1 MIIPYNQVLI
11 LGVILFLLGLSCLLT
26 RRNLIMTLIGVEIMM
41 NAAAIVF
48 VAGALRWQQLEG
60 QAFVIF
66 IIGIAAAEVAV
77 GLALIVG
84 AYLRSGSVDPDRL
97 DSLKW

>member
-1 MIIPYNQVLI
+1 MIVPFNHVLI
-11 LGVILFLLGLSCLLT
+11 LAIILFLLGLSCLLT

-41 NAAAIVF
+41 NAAALLF

-66 IIGIAAAEVAV
+66 IFAVAAAEVSV
-77 GLALIVG
+77 GLTLIVG
-84 AYLRSGSVDPDRL
+84 AYLRSGSLDPDGYSR
-97 DSLKW
+97 LKW

>member
-1 MIIPYNQVLI
+1 MIVSFNHVLI
-11 LGVILFLLGLSCLLT
+11 LAVILFLLGLSCLLT

-41 NAAAIVF
+41 NAAALLF

-66 IIGIAAAEVAV
+66 IFAVAAAEVSV
-77 GLALIVG
+77 GLVLIVG
-84 AYLRSGSVDPDRL
+84 AYLRSGSVDPDGYNQ
-97 DSLKW
+97 

>member
-1 MIIPYNQVLI
+1 MIVPYSH
-11 LGVILFLLGLSCLLT
+11 VILFASILFSLGLLCLLT

-41 NAAAIVF
+41 NAAAILF
-48 VAGALRWQQLEG
+48 VAGALRWQQLDG

-66 IIGIAAAEVAV
+66 IIGVAAAEVSV

-84 AYLRSGSVDPDRL
+84 AYLRSGTVDPDVY
-97 DSLKW
+97 DVLKW